1 VSRTQVPVTARAS
14 SICAILCA
22 AAFVVT
28 AVLVIL
34 GRVTASDTHGIV
46 AVRTLAS
53 PGLTTVMLA
62 ASLVAHGTL
71 AIPLALLLAVL
82 IYRVDG
88 RDDALLYVG
97 ACLIG
102 EALHLTLKALIRH
115 HRPRWDLPETDR
127 RRVVQL
133 PVRPRHARRHHL
145 RVGAVLATRPAP
157 RVVRVLAVG
166 SAMLVVVLVGISR
179 VYLGAHWPSD
189 VIGAVFAGVAWSAAC
204 LAWDARRAPRRP
216 VMSSSSIRARTAP
229 RRRRV
234 RARSRGRSRAYR

>member
-1 VSRTQVPVTARAS
+1 MSRTQVPVTARAS

-34 GRVTASDTHGIV
+34 GRLTASDTHGIV

-115 HRPRWDLPETDR
+115 HRPVGISPKLTDAGWYSF
-127 RRVVQL
+127 
-133 PVRPRHARRHHL
+133 PSGHAML
-145 RVGAVLATRPAP
+145 AVIIFGLGAVLATRPAP

-189 VIGAVFAGVAWSAAC
+189 VIGAVFAGVAWSATC
-204 LAWDARRAPRRP
+204 LAWDARRASRRP
-216 VMSSSSIRARTAP
+216 VMSSSSIQSPYSAA
-229 RRRRV
+229 
-234 RARSRGRSRAYR
+234 